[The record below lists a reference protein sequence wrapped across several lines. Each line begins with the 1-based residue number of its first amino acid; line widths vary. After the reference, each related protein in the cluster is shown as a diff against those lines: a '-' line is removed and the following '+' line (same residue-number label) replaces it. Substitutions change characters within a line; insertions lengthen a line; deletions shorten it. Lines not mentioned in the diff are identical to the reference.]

1 MAYTQ
6 KGFSMHSGTS
16 RHASALK
23 QLAKS
28 NKPEM
33 SQNPTHSGLNDGN
46 NDFKSDKDSYDKAMD
61 APPGKFLKESPAK
74 QTTAQESFDPYSIS
88 KSSNPVHPDADKTYV
103 KPNLTKEAEN
113 KAPKLTKE
121 QIVQNKQDDK
131 VTKKQRKAHF
141 KKELKAAKN
150 TGKDNTKKQKAN
162 NKLELKKQKEID
174 RQLEMKEKIKL
185 AGMSK
190 DERKKY
196 IADQKANNTEE
207 GKGKNWFGKMGDG
220 IKKIAN
226 KVNEHGKKVGK
237 DGNSGWDHLLHA
249 MNEPISLTASGIKP
263 PVSGRKTK
271 GKNKE
276 YDPSDAKNKLT
287 ETQNQ
292 NNVLGAY
299 SGNESAS
306 KTSSEAQ
313 IEHDEALIE
322 SKGDVVTKKMA
333 EKFPGT
339 YGDPSIENDPIYIK
353 YLKSKTKK

>member
-23 QLAKS
+23 AHAKS

-46 NDFKSDKDSYDKAMD
+46 NDFKSDKDFYDKAMD
-61 APPGKFLKESPAK
+61 APSKFLKESPVK
-74 QTTAQESFDPYSIS
+74 QTTA
-88 KSSNPVHPDADKTYV
+88 PVHPDADKPYI
-103 KPNLTKEAEN
+103 KPNLTKKAEN
-113 KAPKLTKE
+113 EAPKLTKK
-121 QIVQNKQDDK
+121 QMAQNKQDDK
-131 VTKKQRKAHF
+131 VTERQRGAHF
-141 KKELKAAKN
+141 KKELEAAKN
-150 TGKDNTKKQKAN
+150 TGEDSTNKQKAN

-174 RQLEMKEKIKL
+174 KQLKNKEEIKL

-190 DERKKY
+190 DERKKH

-207 GKGKNWFGKMGDG
+207 GKGKNLFGKMGDG

-226 KVNEHGKKVGK
+226 KINEHGKKVGK

-271 GKNKE
+271 EKNKE
-276 YDPSDAKNKLT
+276 YDSNDPQNKL
-287 ETQNQ
+287 EEPQKQND
-292 NNVLGAY
+292 VLGAN
-299 SGNESAS
+299 SGSKSSS
-306 KTSSEAQ
+306 KTSNEAQ
-313 IEHDEALIE
+313 IEFDNARIE
-322 SKGDVVTKKMA
+322 EEGNKVTGKMA
-333 EKFPGT
+333 GKFPNT
-339 YGDPSIENDPIYIK
+339 YGKPDIKNDPIYIK
-353 YLKSKTKK
+353 YLESKTKK